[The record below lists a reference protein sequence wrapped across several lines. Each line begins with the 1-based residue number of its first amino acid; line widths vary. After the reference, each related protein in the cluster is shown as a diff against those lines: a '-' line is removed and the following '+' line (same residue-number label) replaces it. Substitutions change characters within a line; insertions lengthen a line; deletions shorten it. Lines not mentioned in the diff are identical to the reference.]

1 MNSARRTPS
10 CPTGAHTMPPKW
22 ASRSSLKTLPPATS
36 SSASSAPSSTSKRT
50 SAPPTRSTTSLPAA
64 RTSTTSHSR
73 SSPWRTTRTAAAP
86 PPGTSPPP
94 SPSLVPPSRKLAPP
108 AHHSGT
114 AKKFLAAANFLEL
127 LRIFE
132 KDRDLAADTS
142 SEDKIRYAK
151 WKAADIAK
159 AFREGRKPT
168 PGPAGSSPV
177 PEPEPDTA
185 LPSSS
190 SQRSVSPSAPAFTR
204 DTPPPHLADMPSPQ
218 QDGFFQNAPAQSH
231 LLPNGVQ
238 SPGSWSTAATPG
250 TPGRV
255 FSGDDVNARARNGP
269 RTARVSGELEGW
281 EDEYGA
287 DASADEHTTAPKN
300 VRFAPAGQES
310 DPFGVHATPTPPAH
324 VAQLPLVD
332 ASAPPPA
339 APESGLPRGFVPE
352 IIAPGPGAPPLD
364 DLPDGF
370 VPAPSPPRSYPST
383 PPLPSPPFPPSA
395 LPSPSY
401 SPPSA
406 PSFRLPSA
414 PLVPPPAPLVPPPVL
429 PPEAATV
436 TEMPVELTPAVVAR
450 AQKHCRFAISALDY
464 EDTEQARKELRA
476 ALRLLGG

>member
-1 MNSARRTPS
+1 MAFLNLPAV
-10 CPTGAHTMPPKW
+10 PPD
-22 ASRSSLKTLPPATS
+22 LKTVSPYLQRADELS
-36 SSASSAPSSTSKRT
+36 SKDPVMSYWCAYYAAQVGIALKPKDPSSRNFLFSLLGALEHLKKDIGPTDAIDDESASSAYVDNFALKVFAMADNEDRRG
-50 SAPPTRSTTSLPAA
+50 AATR
-64 RTSTTSHSR
+64 
-73 SSPWRTTRTAAAP
+73 
-86 PPGTSPPP
+86 
-94 SPSLVPPSRKLAPP
+94 
-108 AHHSGT
+108 GT

-177 PEPEPDTA
+177 PEPVPDTA

-204 DTPPPHLADMPSPQ
+204 DTPPPHLGDMPSPQ

-269 RTARVSGELEGW
+269 RTARVSGVLEGW

-300 VRFAPAGQES
+300 VRFAPAEQES